1 LEQVFWQQTLP
12 KVGNLMTEYATQ
24 ARKQLQQSTAVTNL
38 NVVDELLQGIEHM
51 ITHTLNEQQRTQA
64 FLRAYSD
71 TH

>member
-1 LEQVFWQQTLP
+1 
-12 KVGNLMTEYATQ
+12 MTEYATQ